1 MSERVWPVGTMV
13 VLLKGV
19 TPGDGGHPRPRGAC
33 GVVIKSPEEATGS
46 YRVRF
51 PDGGEFGVDAADLEV
66 LKKYQQGELG
76 DTELVAS
83 RHDLYAHVH
92 YRCVV
97 GSRAYG
103 LEHANSDTDL
113 RGFYV
118 APADLQWSIY
128 GVPEQ
133 LERPD
138 ADEVY
143 WEIGKFIKLALKANP
158 NVLECLYT
166 PLVEHKTEIGERVLE
181 AREVFLS
188 KMIYQTYSRYVMS
201 QFKAMG
207 RKLKAGESPNSKH
220 SMHLIRLMIS
230 GLTILRDGF
239 VPVLAGEHAER
250 LLAVKSG
257 ETPWEEVD
265 AWRLELHAEFDREFE
280 ASTLPERPDYAAANE
295 ILVRAR
301 YDAAGLKWS

>member
-1 MSERVWPVGTMV
+1 MQERVWPVGTMV
-13 VLLKGV
+13 VLLEGV
-19 TPGDGGHPRPRGAC
+19 TPGDGGHPRPKGAC
-33 GVVIKSPEEATGS
+33 GVVIKSPDEATGS

-51 PDGGEFGVDAADLEV
+51 PDGGEFGVEAGQLEV
-66 LKKYQQGELG
+66 LKKYQRGELG

-103 LEHANSDTDL
+103 LEHAGSDTDL

-133 LERPD
+133 LERPG

-166 PLVEHKTEIGERVLE
+166 PLVEHTSELGERVLA

-201 QFKAMG
+201 QFKAMN
-207 RKLKAGESPNSKH
+207 RKLRAGEAPNPKH
-220 SMHLIRLMIS
+220 SMHLIRLMLS
-230 GLTILRDGF
+230 GLTILREGF
-239 VPVLAGEHAER
+239 VPVRADAHAER
-250 LLAVKSG
+250 LLAIKSG
-257 ETPWEEVD
+257 EIPWEEVD
-265 AWRLELHAEFDREFE
+265 AWRLELHAEFDEVFE
-280 ASTLPERPDYAAANE
+280 ASSLPERPDYAQANA

-301 YDAAGLKWS
+301 YDAAGLRWV